1 MVPYLRHVFSLITCS
16 TFHAEMQLGPAAAA
30 EAAGPGPE
38 LVSSHLPCHIMYNI
52 PHRLS
57 NSWWSTVTIHR
68 RGSVDD
74 WRARYFG
81 RNEKENNSE
90 DLHAVIAGQET
101 ARSARSVKS
110 ANSAKS
116 AKSGESA
123 KSAKP
128 TEHNICREGD
138 NWRKNNLKSCDP
150 ESKRNPV
157 LAGNRGFW
165 LICQL
170 YSLSFSFFFE
180 AKLSEL
186 VVGSI

>member
-16 TFHAEMQLGPAAAA
+16 TFPAERQLGPAAAA

-38 LVSSHLPCHIMYNI
+38 LVSSHLLCIMYNI
-52 PHRLS
+52 QHRLS

-74 WRARYFG
+74 WRALYFG

-116 AKSGESA
+116 TESTISVE
-123 KSAKP
+123 KETIEEK
-128 TEHNICREGD
+128 TIWNHVTL
-138 NWRKNNLKSCDP
+138 NLK
-150 ESKRNPV
+150 ETR
-157 LAGNRGFW
+157 FW
-165 LICQL
+165 QEIED
-170 YSLSFSFFFE
+170 F
-180 AKLSEL
+180 
-186 VVGSI
+186 G

>member
-1 MVPYLRHVFSLITCS
+1 MPKGSSAQQQQQRRQARGQSWSALIYR
-16 TFHAEMQLGPAAAA
+16 
-30 EAAGPGPE
+30 
-38 LVSSHLPCHIMYNI
+38 VHIMYNI

-116 AKSGESA
+116 AKSVKSA

-128 TEHNICREGD
+128 TESTISVEKETIEEKTIWNHVTL
-138 NWRKNNLKSCDP
+138 NLK
-150 ESKRNPV
+150 ETR
-157 LAGNRGFW
+157 FW
-165 LICQL
+165 QEIED
-170 YSLSFSFFFE
+170 F
-180 AKLSEL
+180 
-186 VVGSI
+186 G